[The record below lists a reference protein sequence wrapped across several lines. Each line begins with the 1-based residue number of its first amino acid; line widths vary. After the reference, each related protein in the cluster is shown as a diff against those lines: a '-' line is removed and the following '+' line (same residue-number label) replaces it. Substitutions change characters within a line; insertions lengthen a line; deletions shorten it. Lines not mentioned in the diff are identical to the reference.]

1 MSLGVTLIALLV
13 SLMNLMVIE
22 VRWYS
27 ILWVHVLYVFM
38 GCSLFFSFFFFGG
51 ENSISGSISIW
62 SMLVS
67 ICNQFGPSLT
77 EVDYKLTVS
86 WKQQWPNLLLTKC
99 EVQINT
105 DPKCMD
111 QNSIQIF
118 FAVLF
123 EHVRW
128 NMNSHLVYS
137 EIL

>member
-1 MSLGVTLIALLV
+1 MHCLCPWWIWWWLRLDDTAFYGFTCC
-13 SLMNLMVIE
+13 MC
-22 VRWYS
+22 
-27 ILWVHVLYVFM
+27 LWGAAF
-38 GCSLFFSFFFFGG
+38 FFSFSFFGG

-86 WKQQWPNLLLTKC
+86 WKQQWPNWLLTKC

-111 QNSIQIF
+111 QNSIQSF